1 MRYYYPILYVLLML
15 STSFCRV
22 QAQQFSPITVGDIVT
37 IPADSRSC
45 NFIDIN
51 GDAFDDIFIT
61 NGPSTGQN
69 NMLFMS
75 NGDGTFTMV
84 TADTIVKDK
93 GRSDGASFADVDN
106 DGDLDAYVVTWYGS
120 QNFFYR
126 NNGDAT
132 FSFESNTANPAG
144 TYSETCSWGDFDSD
158 GYVDLYISNST
169 DFNQNTDEIKRN
181 VMYVSQDGN
190 SFERLTVGGPVED
203 AKISRSVQWVDY
215 DGDGDL
221 DLFVSNEENQRNQ
234 LYKNLGGS
242 KLVSI
247 DNALTRNA
255 KKSTGSSWGDVDNDG
270 DLDVF
275 IANYNQNNE
284 LYLNDGQGDFVAVTS
299 GNAVS
304 GGGCSFGSGFADY
317 DNDGD
322 LDLAVANGFCSGVFT
337 NFLYLNDGQ
346 GNFTVDRDGIT
357 DRTTRCSFG
366 MAWGD
371 LDNDGFQDL
380 VIANCKG
387 STTDQERSNSL
398 FRNIGN
404 DNHWVKFNLEGS
416 VSNRSAIGAK
426 VRVKATIDGQ
436 EVWQMREINA
446 QTGYCGQNSLTVH
459 FGLKDATQID
469 SLIIEWPRSAP
480 TYHSSM
486 SADQT
491 YDMLETGSVIS
502 ALEVEIIQ
510 DELLVYPNPTSSYIR
525 LKPTRLQASYRPT
538 QLAIYDLQG
547 KQYIEK
553 TVENWQQLDSVS
565 VNQFPVGHYIGKLN
579 LEGNKAYSF
588 SFQVSK

>member
-1 MRYYYPILYVLLML
+1 MRCHYLFLYVFLML
-15 STSFCRV
+15 SAPFCSI
-22 QAQQFSPITVGDIVT
+22 QAQQFTPITIGEIVT
-37 IPADSRSC
+37 TPSDSRSC
-45 NFIDIN
+45 NFIDLN
-51 GDAFDDIFIT
+51 GDSFDDIFIT
-61 NGPSTGQN
+61 NGPSSGQN

-84 TADTIVKDK
+84 TNDTIVKDN

-106 DGDLDAYVVTWYGS
+106 DGDLDAYVVTWYGNR
-120 QNFFYR
+120 NFFYR
-126 NNGDAT
+126 NNGDG
-132 FSFESNTANPAG
+132 SFDYELGTANPGG
-144 TYSETCSWGDFDSD
+144 TYSETCSWGDFNSD
-158 GYVDLYISNST
+158 GYVDLFITNST

-181 VMYVSQDGN
+181 AMYVNQDGN
-190 SFERLTVGGPVED
+190 AFERLTVGDAVES

-242 KLVSI
+242 KLVSVS
-247 DNALTRNA
+247 NALTRNGR
-255 KKSTGSSWGDVDNDG
+255 KSTGSSWGDVDNDG
-270 DLDVF
+270 DLDLFV
-275 IANYNQNNE
+275 ANYNDNNE

-299 GNAVS
+299 GDLVS
-304 GGGCSFGSGFADY
+304 GGGCSYGSGFADY

-322 LDLAVANGFCSGVFT
+322 LDLAVANGFCSGTLT

-346 GNFTVDRDGIT
+346 GNFTVDQSGIT

-398 FRNIGN
+398 FHNNGN
-404 DNHWVKFNLEGS
+404 DNHWIKFKLEGT

-426 VRVKATIDGQ
+426 VKVKATINGQ
-436 EVWQMREINA
+436 TVWQMRDVNA

-459 FGLKDATQID
+459 FGIKDATQID
-469 SLIIEWPRSAP
+469 SMIIEWPRSGAVS
-480 TYHSSM
+480 YSAM

-491 YDMLETGSVIS
+491 YDMLETGNVIAGIERDTS
-502 ALEVEIIQ
+502 KGN
-510 DELLVYPNPTSSYIR
+510 LLIFPNPAAGYIR
-525 LKPTRLQASYRPT
+525 IKPTTALKSIPT
-538 QLAIYDLQG
+538 HLEIYDLQG
-547 KQYIEK
+547 KKYLEMP
-553 TVENWQQLDSVS
+553 VDYWRQLDSVP
-565 VNQFPVGHYIGKLN
+565 VTELPVGHYIGSLKMEN
-579 LEGNKAYSF
+579 NKTYSF
-588 SFQVSK
+588 HFQIAH